1 MKKFILVLAAVIVA
15 FTVTSCKS
23 KEEKAEE
30 LIKQELSHVL
40 YDIESYEPIE
50 TVVTEAKHIPTNDSA
65 CVGKAL
71 NVIVYDETTVEYLE
85 DVTSA
90 LESMLIWGPPTSY
103 SSSYSDSRYY
113 ESKSECVDAMKKANI
128 CIKKYNSSIDDLKIM
143 MKNTNPSETIG
154 YNVEHSFRCRTKGG
168 FWTIEHYRFVVD
180 KKFKKIIFGVDEEE
194 NDEVYDLI
202 NSVQN
207 DTYERRDT
215 LDWKKHTK

>member
-1 MKKFILVLAAVIVA
+1 MR
-15 FTVTSCKS
+15 C
-23 KEEKAEE
+23 AED
-30 LIKQELSHVL
+30 S
-40 YDIESYEPIE
+40 
-50 TVVTEAKHIPTNDSA
+50 AKHIPTNDSA

-128 CIKKYNSSIDDLKIM
+128 CIKKYNSSIDYLKIM